1 MIEAKELR
9 KIYKTKKG
17 VIVRALDGVSVK
29 LPDTGMVFILGK
41 SGSGKSTL
49 LNVLGGLDSFDSG
62 EIIIKGTSAKD
73 FKQSH
78 YDSYRNTYIGF
89 IFQEYNI
96 LEELTVGANIA
107 LAIELQGRRATDEE
121 VNGILREVDLDGYGQ
136 RKPNELSGGQKQ
148 RVAIAR
154 ALVKKPEIIM
164 ADEPTGALDSLTG
177 RQVFD
182 TLKKLSHDKLV
193 LIVSHD
199 REFSEQYADR
209 IIELKDGVII
219 SDVENVGGV
228 SARSEE
234 CDDSIV
240 YGENEIFVKAGYTIT
255 EEDRLAINEYLS
267 ALGSGA
273 AIKLGS
279 GKRRFS
285 SKDFKPTDEAKIKS
299 DKQGNFKLIKSKL
312 SLKNAFK
319 LGSSALKYKKIRLVI
334 TIFLSLIS
342 FTLFGLAD
350 TIAAYDNV
358 RTATNSIFDTGV
370 GYSSYIKS
378 IKHTS
383 GDYSYW
389 NDYSNFLD
397 LNDINVIREKTGD
410 NVVGVFKKD
419 VQLSFSHHLGTEDVD
434 GFDPNTL
441 FSESFSGLTVI
452 DDNVISENG
461 FELLGASR
469 LPEAGKNEILITK
482 YVYEHFKTVGY
493 IGQSNEGRYE
503 KKIENYD
510 DLIGESL
517 NLDVAYN
524 ETNNFKIV
532 GIVDTHFD
540 YSRYEEVAANDAEH
554 NLNFIE
560 IMSLLNELEGVKN
573 YSFASVGFVN
583 SSFMERLIE
592 DLRGKPENTSGYG
605 NLQIYIV
612 KDDSINEEWELW
624 GDERENV
631 INSYWFEYLN
641 KLEYVKEDVAWVT
654 GSPLEALEDNQIIV
668 SRFLLY
674 ELISTAEKQPS
685 ALHDPEQLVG
695 FEKTLWEKWK
705 SDEWNVNNP
714 TLFSITN
721 NPAHYAAWKYATDP
735 ENFETVKSR
744 SIERMQEYGYTE
756 TDIEFMLSD
765 NAQLYD
771 FFVGNFTLDI
781 PDSYVKA
788 YVDQL
793 ILTYGLSDMIMS
805 EALKD
810 ILITS
815 IEYDGEVYFSFNR
828 DMLNFDF
835 QLSQYLDSIILEN
848 YIFANFADAENYFE
862 YRNSL
867 VSDGR
872 EYSRDFY
879 TITDLYRNYILQE
892 GKTGESYVSI
902 ATESY
907 ENFAAKELAKVYNA
921 LPSENKLLIVS
932 NSFTTGKVDLIK
944 NIEIVGVLNEDGPKI
959 TNAIIVSDNLMNNM
973 FGANLGGV
981 YSYAVGVMPE
991 SKSEI
996 RDIVSFTDKYV
1007 SDSGTV
1013 RYRLKNNVTDQL
1025 SIVDEVL
1032 DVLGKVFLYVGLG
1045 FALFASLMLANFI
1058 STSVAYKKQD
1068 IGILRAIGS
1077 RSADVFRIFFAES
1090 FIIAMINY
1098 VLSAIGTFTVTM
1110 FINSALRDEAG
1121 LLITFLNFGIR
1132 QVGLLFLVSIAVA
1145 LVATFLPVKK
1155 IASMKPIDAIKNR
1168 K

>member
-1 MIEAKELR
+1 MIEAKNLR

-17 VIVRALDGVSVK
+17 VVVKALDGVSVK

-121 VNGILREVDLDGYGQ
+121 VNSILAEVDLDGYGQ

-164 ADEPTGALDSLTG
+164 ADEPTGALDSATG
-177 RQVFD
+177 KQVFD
-182 TLKKLSHDKLV
+182 TLKKLSRDKLV

-219 SDVENVGGV
+219 SDVEKD
-228 SARSEE
+228 SCEDFEDAIF
-234 CDDSIV
+234 DDSIV
-240 YGENEIFVKAGYTIT
+240 YLENEIQVKPGYTIT
-255 EEDRLAINEYLS
+255 EEDRIAINEYLQ

-279 GKRRFS
+279 GKRRVS
-285 SKDFKPTDEAKIKS
+285 SKDFKPTDEDKIVS
-299 DKQGNFKLIKSKL
+299 DKLGNFKLIKSKL

-370 GYSSYIKS
+370 GYASYVKS
-378 IKHTS
+378 VKHTS

-389 NDYSNFLD
+389 DDYSNFLD
-397 LNDINVIREKTGD
+397 LNDVNVIREKTGD
-410 NVVGVFKKD
+410 NVVGVFKKGAD
-419 VQLSFSHHLGTEDVD
+419 FSFGHHLGPAKPE

-452 DDNVISENG
+452 DDKVISENA
-461 FELLGASR
+461 FELLGSSR

-482 YVYEHFKTVGY
+482 YIYEHFKTVGY

-524 ETNNFKIV
+524 DTNNFKIV

-540 YSRYEEVAANDAEH
+540 YSRYEEVASDDAEH
-554 NLNFIE
+554 TLNFIE
-560 IMSLLNELEGVKN
+560 IISLMNELEGVKN
-573 YSFASVGFVN
+573 YSFASVGFVH
-583 SSFMERLIE
+583 SSFMEHLIDE
-592 DLRGKPENTSGYG
+592 LHGKPENTSGYG
-605 NLQIYIV
+605 NFQIYVV

-624 GDERENV
+624 ENEAEKV

-641 KLEYVKEDVAWVT
+641 KLEYVKNDVTWVT
-654 GSPLEALEDNQIIV
+654 DSPLEALSDNQIIV

-674 ELISTAEKQPS
+674 ELISTSNRQPEVFYNTE
-685 ALHDPEQLVG
+685 LLVG
-695 FEKTLWEKWK
+695 FEKTMWEKWK
-705 SDEWNVNNP
+705 SGEWNVNNP

-721 NPAHYAAWKYATDP
+721 NPAFYAAWKYATDP
-735 ENFETVKSR
+735 ENFETVKAR

-756 TDIEFMLSD
+756 VDMEWVLSN
-765 NAQLYD
+765 NARLYD
-771 FFVGNFTLDI
+771 FFVGNFTVDI

-793 ILTYGLSDMIMS
+793 ISTYGLSDMMMS

-815 IEYDGEVYFSFNR
+815 VEYDGEVHFSFDR

-835 QLSQYLDSIILEN
+835 QLSHYLDSIILEN
-848 YIFANFADAENYFE
+848 YVFANFADAENYFE

-879 TITDLYRNYILQE
+879 TITDMYRNYILQG
-892 GKTGESYVSI
+892 GKTGESYVSV

-907 ENFAAKELAKVYNA
+907 EQFAAKELAKVYNA
-921 LPSENKLLIVS
+921 LPNENKLLIIS
-932 NSFTTGKVDLIK
+932 TSFTTGKTDLVK
-944 NIEIVGVLNEDGPKI
+944 NIEIVGVLNEEGPKR
-959 TNAIIVSDNLMNNM
+959 TNTVIVSENLMSNM
-973 FGANLGGV
+973 FGANLGGI
-981 YSYAVGVMPE
+981 YSYAVGTMPE

-996 RDIVSFTDKYV
+996 HDIVKFTDKYV
-1007 SDSGTV
+1007 DDSGTV

-1025 SIVDEVL
+1025 SLVDGIL
-1032 DVLGKVFLYVGLG
+1032 DVLGKVFFYVGLG

-1058 STSVAYKKQD
+1058 STSVAHKKQE

-1077 RSADVFRIFFAES
+1077 RSNDVFRIFFAEA

-1098 VLSAIGTFTVTM
+1098 ALSVIATLTVTI
-1110 FINSALRDEAG
+1110 FINAALRDEAG
-1121 LLITFLNFGIR
+1121 LLITFLDFGIR
-1132 QVGLLFLVSIAVA
+1132 QVGLLLIVSLAVA
-1145 LVATFLPVKK
+1145 VIATFLPVKK
-1155 IASMKPIDAIKNR
+1155 IASMKPIDAIKNI

>member
-49 LNVLGGLDSFDSG
+49 LNVLGGLDSFDAG

-182 TLKKLSHDKLV
+182 TLKKLSRDKLV

-219 SDVENVGGV
+219 SDVEKD
-228 SARSEE
+228 SCEDFDDTTL
-234 CDDSIV
+234 DDSIV
-240 YGENEIFVKAGYTIT
+240 YLENEIQIKAGYTIT
-255 EEDRLAINEYLS
+255 EEDRIAINEYLT
-267 ALGSGA
+267 ALASGA
-273 AIKLGS
+273 TIKLGS
-279 GKRRFS
+279 GKQRFS
-285 SKDFKPTDEAKIKS
+285 ANDFKPTDEAKIKS

-452 DDNVISENG
+452 DDKVISENG
-461 FELLGASR
+461 FELLGSSR

-654 GSPLEALEDNQIIV
+654 GSPLEALEDNQIII
-668 SRFLLY
+668 SRYLLF
-674 ELISTAEKQPS
+674 ELISNSKS
-685 ALHDPEQLVG
+685 FDIIRDPNVLVG
-695 FEKTLWEKWK
+695 FEKTLVDRWK
-705 SDEWNVNNP
+705 SGEWNGEVPQLSTILNNP
-714 TLFSITN
+714 WYF
-721 NPAHYAAWKYATDP
+721 AAWRYATDP
-735 ENFETVKSR
+735 EKFEEVKSAVQLK
-744 SIERMQEYGYTE
+744 MGEYGYSE
-756 TDIEFMLSD
+756 TDITSLISDREFVY
-765 NAQLYD
+765 Q
-771 FFVGNFTLDI
+771 FFAENFSKEI
-781 PDSYVKA
+781 PEA
-788 YVDQL
+788 YVNGYIDGVISTYNL
-793 ILTYGLSDMIMS
+793 I
-805 EALKD
+805 
-810 ILITS
+810 
-815 IEYDGEVYFSFNR
+815 
-828 DMLNFDF
+828 DMLMSDEIKDLLIASITYEGETHYSFSRELINFKF
-835 QLSQYLDSIILEN
+835 QLPHFLDQIILEN

-862 YRNSL
+862 YKNSL
-867 VSDGR
+867 LPD
-872 EYSRDFY
+872 EYKHQKSFDMITSMYRDY
-879 TITDLYRNYILQE
+879 VYYGDRNNE
-892 GKTGESYVSI
+892 NYVSI

-907 ENFAAKELAKVYNA
+907 EKFSAKELAKVYNA
-921 LPSENKLLIVS
+921 LPVENKMVILLD
-932 NSFTTGKVDLIK
+932 SFTTGNSNLVK
-944 NIEIVGVLNEDGPKI
+944 NIEIVGVVDSEESLKQRNVL
-959 TNAIIVSDNLMNNM
+959 IVSDNLMNNM
-973 FGANLGGV
+973 FGENLGGV

-1007 SDSGTV
+1007 SNSGEV

-1110 FINSALRDEAG
+1110 FINIALRDEAG